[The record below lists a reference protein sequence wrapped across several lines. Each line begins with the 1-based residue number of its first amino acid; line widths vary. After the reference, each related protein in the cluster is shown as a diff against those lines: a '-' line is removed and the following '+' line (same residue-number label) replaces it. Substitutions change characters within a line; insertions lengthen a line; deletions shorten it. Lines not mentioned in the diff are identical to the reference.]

1 MNTIT
6 KNRDIQKYYV
16 KQTPIEFINDNTI
29 SGNAFRMMMHIMSD
43 SDKYKIYLRNLANRM
58 EVSYSSVKRYMKE
71 LENANYVYKK
81 RVKGVWHYHVFFKRL
96 VADRIVISGDIDE

>member
-29 SGNAFRMMMHIMSD
+29 SGNADTTKCLYNSTLLRVLFR
-43 SDKYKIYLRNLANRM
+43 
-58 EVSYSSVKRYMKE
+58 E
-71 LENANYVYKK
+71 LLGY
-81 RVKGVWHYHVFFKRL
+81 
-96 VADRIVISGDIDE
+96 